1 MLSTLSLFTYL
12 AMSKYNKLD
21 NGGVMLSVDMTD
33 QFDQMKR
40 KMVFD
45 QYAGKVAYYQ
55 RLIKP
60 TISEEMAKGI
70 LELCAAMIYN
80 DNPSDE
86 EMNVFSEK
94 VADKRGLDV
103 EELCSEFF
111 EFCEYVHG
119 E

>member
-1 MLSTLSLFTYL
+1 MPGYT
-12 AMSKYNKLD
+12 KLG
-21 NGGVMLSVDMTD
+21 NGGVMYSIDLTDKVD
-33 QFDQMKR
+33 QLKR

-45 QYAGKVAYYQ
+45 QYADKVAYYQ
-55 RLIKP
+55 RIIKP

-86 EMNVFSEK
+86 EMDEFSEK

-111 EFCEYVHG
+111 EFCEYAHG

>member
-1 MLSTLSLFTYL
+1 MPGYT
-12 AMSKYNKLD
+12 KLD
-21 NGGVMLSVDMTD
+21 NGGVMYSIDLTDKVD
-33 QFDQMKR
+33 QLKR

-45 QYAGKVAYYQ
+45 QYADKVAYYQ
-55 RLIKP
+55 RIIKP

-86 EMNVFSEK
+86 EMDEFSEK

-111 EFCEYVHG
+111 EFCEYAHG